1 MDPLQGL
8 KAIES
13 YHVYIIAIAVA
24 AARMG
29 GVMLMMPA
37 FTRLGLSGGIRGGI
51 ALVLALPVMPLLVGD
66 LAAAN
71 FGFAQLATI
80 LAKEAAVGMILGL
93 VLGIPIWA
101 AEAAGEILDL
111 QRGVTFA
118 ELVDPSYTGANNIMG
133 TFFALSMLALYFIG
147 GGLSVT
153 LRTVYESYTLWPLTS
168 FMPMFN
174 LEAGKLLL
182 ALLDD
187 IIGLGLMLVAP
198 IVLAML
204 LADLSLA
211 LVARAAPHMNI
222 FVLSLPVKNFA
233 LALLLVLYGAF
244 LISYMRDSLGTLFDG
259 RAKLEMIAPQRN

>member
-1 MDPLQGL
+1 MDPLLQSL
-8 KAIES
+8 TAIEG
-13 YHVYIIAIAVA
+13 YHAYIIAIAVA

-37 FTRLGLSGGIRGGI
+37 FTRLGLSGAIRSI
-51 ALVLALPVMPLLVGD
+51 VALVLAVPVMPIILGD
-66 LAAAN
+66 LTAAN
-71 FGFAQLATI
+71 FGFVQLATI
-80 LAKEAAVGMILGL
+80 LVKEAAVGMVLGL

-118 ELVDPSYTGANNIMG
+118 ELIDPSYTGTNNILG
-133 TFFALSMLALYFIG
+133 TFFALSMLTLYFLS

-174 LEAGKLLL
+174 LEAGRFLLMM
-182 ALLDD
+182 LDD
-187 IIGLGLMLVAP
+187 IMGLGLMLVAP
-198 IVLAML
+198 LVLAML

-211 LVARAAPHMNI
+211 LVARAAPHMNM

-233 LALLLVLYGAF
+233 LALLLVLYCAF
-244 LISYMRDSLGTLFDG
+244 LITYLGDNLGTLVES
-259 RAKLEMIAPQRN
+259 RVKLEQLAPKP